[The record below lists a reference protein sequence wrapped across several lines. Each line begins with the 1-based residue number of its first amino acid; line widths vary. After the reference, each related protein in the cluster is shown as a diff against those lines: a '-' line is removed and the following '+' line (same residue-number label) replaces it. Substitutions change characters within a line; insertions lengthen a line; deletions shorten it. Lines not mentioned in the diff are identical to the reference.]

1 MYINLIHDDL
11 ELIIL
16 VNAGIADFVYLFVD
30 PDGTCTFG
38 FVLVFG
44 LESGRLWK
52 KSLCIG
58 FLYISS
64 ANLVVRFSLL
74 SARDVR
80 SHNLRACSYDTGLP
94 LIL

>member
-38 FVLVFG
+38 FDLVFG
-44 LESGRLWK
+44 LESGSLSK

-58 FLYISS
+58 
-64 ANLVVRFSLL
+64 LL
-74 SARDVR
+74 
-80 SHNLRACSYDTGLP
+80 
-94 LIL
+94 